1 MDQADAPHVHSER
14 LPQGVSFFYLNKN
27 KSSNTMKPTPRQY
40 KEAVDRHDKIV
51 KHLIDEGYAENPEMA
66 DNIIMGM
73 SEEWYNQIID

>member
-1 MDQADAPHVHSER
+1 MMLIKLLSGYKDI
-14 LPQGVSFFYLNKN
+14 NTN

-40 KEAVDRHDKIV
+40 KEAVERHDKIV

-73 SEEWYNQIID
+73 SEEWYELILKNSGLLEE